1 MAVAL
6 RGDTRGML
14 KKADVCKVVV
24 GSEWLIRAVS
34 AELAL
39 SSSKSYVSGAF
50 SPGIRIILPSN
61 AFSSLVV
68 TGLIKSNHTETRLIC
83 SRGTSVPTELM
94 YSNTEENTRPDG
106 FYICPPST
114 LPPPGDLTLEVSV
127 QAKLGEGRV
136 GFVYGVDKRGT
147 SGSHAIPDLVIKVAR
162 RYQSN
167 NLCREAWFYEEM
179 EHLQGII
186 VARCYGIFQVV
197 LDEQY
202 EVLDWEKV
210 NQEDATRAS
219 EEVIA
224 RQKSA
229 MYAKEE
235 AQEQN
240 TAFKRLEYSESIH
253 PHARIPHDISQSEHH
268 HLLSVLVLEKLGERI
283 PKCVPLPVTVPE
295 LVETFSHLCQM
306 GIQHRDVRWY
316 NILRAPNS
324 MENPVCPTHNHVH
337 EWRIVDFDLAAKTAF
352 NERLLLSWD
361 TNCLE
366 DMCWDL
372 EYNVGPVD
380 WEGYDGGGDGR
391 TDEW

>member
-1 MAVAL
+1 
-6 RGDTRGML
+6 
-14 KKADVCKVVV
+14 
-24 GSEWLIRAVS
+24 
-34 AELAL
+34 
-39 SSSKSYVSGAF
+39 
-50 SPGIRIILPSN
+50 
-61 AFSSLVV
+61 
-68 TGLIKSNHTETRLIC
+68 
-83 SRGTSVPTELM
+83 M

-106 FYICPPST
+106 FYIRPPST

-136 GFVYGVDKRGT
+136 GFVYDVDKRGT

-197 LDEQY
+197 LDERGDYQ
-202 EVLDWEKV
+202 
-210 NQEDATRAS
+210 T
-219 EEVIA
+219 
-224 RQKSA
+224 SA

-253 PHARIPHDISQSEHH
+253 PHARTPHYISQNEHH
-268 HLLSVLVLEKLGERI
+268 YLLSVLVLEKLGERI

-306 GIQHRDVRWY
+306 GIQHRDVCWY

-352 NERLLLSWD
+352 NEGLLLSWD

-391 TDEW
+391 TDAW